1 MASEYKFSQRVTLAI
16 VPRVVALVV
25 RALTATLRY
34 TEICEPGTLPGLDN
48 PRPIIF
54 VFWHRALLAS
64 AGYFRNQGIAILISR
79 SFDGELIARTV
90 ERLGFV
96 AVRGSSTRGG
106 TAGLLA
112 MQQAFADG
120 RLVAITADGPRGPKY
135 IAKPG
140 AVQLAQLTGS
150 PVGAFFVSPQHA
162 WTLNSWDGF
171 MIPKPFSR
179 VVVTYPALVAF
190 NKDADAMQTGVQAA
204 LDRSV
209 ALAEKYWAEQHWSG
223 GK

>member
-1 MASEYKFSQRVTLAI
+1 MLAV
-16 VPRVVALVV
+16 VPRMAAGVIRTLN
-25 RALTATLRY
+25 ATLRHENILESGAQ
-34 TEICEPGTLPGLDN
+34 TAFDH

-64 AGYFRNQGIAILISR
+64 SGHFRGQGIAILISQ

-112 MQQAFADG
+112 MQQAFAES
-120 RLVAITADGPRGPKY
+120 RLVAITADGPLGPKY
-135 IAKPG
+135 VAKTG

-150 PVGAFFVSPQHA
+150 PVCAFYVLPQRA
-162 WTLNSWDGF
+162 WRLNSWDGF

-179 VVVTYPALVAF
+179 VVVAYPTPVPFHTGAE
-190 NKDADAMQTGVQAA
+190 AMQASVQAA
-204 LDRSV
+204 LDRAV
-209 ALAEKYWAEQHWSG
+209 EMAEQHWG
-223 GK
+223 TRP